1 MLRVICLNWILKQAH
16 VKVVAD
22 CKNKQTLRHL
32 AWGTSETPQLS
43 DTKCSFS
50 KKWLIKCSCVDDG
63 LTAHLKPQSGL
74 NLIIA
79 SAALILN
86 WLQEAKHH
94 LNSNH
99 QFTKWKIRHT
109 YENHKMNQLVKKLS
123 CEDWSLLEH
132 QPDAED
138 TSQHLF
144 KQSWTIVIIIKQF
157 YQGHIR
163 DIMQD
168 IVYSPKP
175 LKKQKLP
182 HSWSSIKT

>member
-16 VKVVAD
+16 AKVITD

-32 AWGTSETPQLS
+32 AQGTSGTSQLS

-63 LTAHLKPQSGL
+63 LTAHLKSQSGS
-74 NLIIA
+74 NLIIV

-86 WLQEAKHH
+86 WLQKVKHH

-99 QFTKWKIRHT
+99 QFIKWKIHHT
-109 YENHKMNQLVKKLS
+109 YKNHKMNQLVKKLS

-132 QPDAED
+132 QPDAEGIFW
-138 TSQHLF
+138 HLF
-144 KQSWTIVIIIKQF
+144 KQSQIIVIIIKQF

-168 IVYSPKP
+168 IVYSPKS
-175 LKKQKLP
+175 LKKQKAP
-182 HSWSSIKT
+182 SPMIIN

>member
-16 VKVVAD
+16 AKVITD

-99 QFTKWKIRHT
+99 QFTKWRYT
-109 YENHKMNQLVKKLS
+109 TPMRTTRWTNLWRSCLVKTEVFLNTNLMQKTPS
-123 CEDWSLLEH
+123 
-132 QPDAED
+132 
-138 TSQHLF
+138 
-144 KQSWTIVIIIKQF
+144 
-157 YQGHIR
+157 
-163 DIMQD
+163 DIC
-168 IVYSPKP
+168 SNSHEP
-175 LKKQKLP
+175 
-182 HSWSSIKT
+182 